1 MNKSFAISQMAYS
14 LNLKSAY
21 YKMFTNLEN

>member
-1 MNKSFAISQMAYS
+1 MNKSFAISQMAY
-14 LNLKSAY
+14 LRNLKSAY